1 METHPAQ
8 HDGTSV
14 HLLRCSNPNDLQP
27 IVDFLRSV
35 HVDARQAGVGAV
47 SVSVPGALSEL
58 HERREISGYLTTWN
72 VLNPHSPIQLVEH
85 IDSTI

>member
-8 HDGTSV
+8 HDETRM
-14 HLLRCSNPNDLQP
+14 HLLRCSSPCDLQP
-27 IVDFLRSV
+27 VVDFLRTV
-35 HVDARQAGVGAV
+35 HVEAHREAGGAV

-72 VLNPHSPIQLVEH
+72 VLNPQSPIEL
-85 IDSTI
+85 IDS